1 MKLVLFLV
9 LLTSCLC
16 FNSRM
21 TEDTDG
27 IYTFSSPAYYSYSPV
42 YYSYVPASYYYSYDP
57 YFGYYGSS
65 YYLDYTYVVYPF
77 YYRGTAP
84 NTNDKKAEKKE
95 STTAEMKSEL
105 KNLKKEIWGKDSFDT
120 TELRKNNRAYD
131 SRWLIAQ
138 LKITRALE
146 LEDNLKK
153 MKKENPKRVDD
164 ELDEDEELRKKKK
177 KMEESEDADK
187 KKKKKREDEDE
198 DEDKKRR
205 RWNHLKMPT
214 RKRKRREKTKTK
226 MKTRKKRREKT
237 KTRKK

>member
-1 MKLVLFLV
+1 MGKLVLFLV

-177 KMEESEDADK
+177 KMEESKKAEKKKKKKKKKKDADKKKKKKRKREDEDK
-187 KKKKKREDEDE
+187 KKKKKREDESEDDE
-198 DEDKKRR
+198 DEKKKK
-205 RWNHLKMPT
+205 KM
-214 RKRKRREKTKTK
+214 ES
-226 MKTRKKRREKT
+226 
-237 KTRKK
+237 